1 MHLFNICRSVSA
13 QYIFDRLIEEA
24 HLSNDLSCE
33 SAATSTEEIGNPIY
47 PPAAAVL
54 RKHGIDYD
62 SQRTA
67 RQMKSTDYQDF
78 NLIIAMDE
86 ANVRGVRRIAGGDPD
101 GKIHL
106 LLDYAGEHRNVA
118 DPWYTRDFETAYD
131 DIMKGCRALLDAL
144 SRS

>member
-1 MHLFNICRSVSA
+1 
-13 QYIFDRLIEEA
+13 
-24 HLSNDLSCE
+24 
-33 SAATSTEEIGNPIY
+33 
-47 PPAAAVL
+47 
-54 RKHGIDYD
+54 
-62 SQRTA
+62 
-67 RQMKSTDYQDF
+67 MKSTDYQDY

-118 DPWYTRDFETAYD
+118 DPWYTCDFETAYD